1 MGLNEKF
8 FKTSAVDDTPNFA
21 PILYTGNWN
30 GSNTNTI
37 EVGFRPDWIWIKR
50 IDGADSHHLYD
61 SVRGMGKALYS
72 NTTDPENASNHLN
85 TTSTGFTLVTDNVN
99 QNNNLFIAWC
109 WKGGG
114 SSVQNNDGSI
124 QGANCLV
131 SANVAAGFSIIKW
144 RGNATNGATIG
155 HGLNSAPELIIH
167 KGLTNPTSWIIGI
180 GGISGFS
187 ASDYLQFSSA
197 AKSNSSTFFQGYG
210 SNTFTVGVSSA
221 NEMNKNSSNY
231 YIGYAFHSVSGV
243 QKVGKYTGNGN
254 NAGTIVDTGF
264 TPRFLMIKSSSTN
277 DNGGGAWIMYDNAR
291 STSNPRSKRLF
302 ANFTA
307 GEQDNVNYNLDFLT
321 GSTKGFQPLNGASGG
336 WGYNTLNVEYVYLA
350 IA

>member
-30 GSNTNTI
+30 GSNTNTV

-50 IDGADSHHLYD
+50 RDGADGHHLYD
-61 SVRGMGKALYS
+61 SVRGMGKVIQTN
-72 NTTDPENASNHLN
+72 NTGAENASSHVN
-85 TTSTGFTLVTDNVN
+85 TTSTGFTLLTDNVN
-99 QNNNLFIAWC
+99 QNGNLFIAWC

-131 SANVAAGFSIIKW
+131 SANVDKGFSIIKW

-155 HGLNSAPELIIH
+155 HGLDSAPELIIH

-187 ASDYLQFSSA
+187 NSDYLQFSTA

-210 SNTFTVGVSSA
+210 SSTFTVGVSSA

-231 YIGYAFHSVSGV
+231 YIGYAFHSVSGY
-243 QKVGKYTGNGN
+243 QKVGKYLGTGGSLSVYTTDD
-254 NAGTIVDTGF
+254 G
-264 TPRFLMIKSSSTN
+264 SST
-277 DNGGGAWIMYDNAR
+277 GAN
-291 STSNPRSKRLF
+291 
-302 ANFTA
+302 
-307 GEQDNVNYNLDFLT
+307 
-321 GSTKGFQPLNGASGG
+321 GFQPRFVMIKKADDSGG
-336 WGYNTLNVEYVYLA
+336 NWVIIDEPRGSGSIRVYPNSTSEEHSGQGESFFSNGFHPRASSTTDTNVLNKTFIYLA